1 MRHQSK
7 DYIEINDNGERISK
21 NVISILEGEEGAK
34 DLNEEWVPIAIS
46 IEEPEKL
53 PYLISD
59 IKELEPTE
67 DLRLALVRV
76 QINAQINMKKDMDH
90 YKRQLFVA
98 KTIEVLLYGNLLL
111 KPLGKK
117 KKKKNNG

>member
-7 DYIEINDNGERISK
+7 NQIEIDGEKFSK
-21 NVISILEGEEGAK
+21 DVVSILAGQEEA
-34 DLNEEWVPIAIS
+34 DEFNNEWIPVTKA

-53 PYLISD
+53 PFLLSD
-59 IKELEPTE
+59 IKELESTE
-67 DLRLALVRV
+67 ELRLALVRV
-76 QINAQINMKKDMDH
+76 QINSQIKMKRDMDY

-98 KTIEVLLYGNLLL
+98 KTIEVLLYGNLML

-117 KKKKNNG
+117 KEKKDNG

>member
-7 DYIEINDNGERISK
+7 DQIEIDGEKFSK
-21 NVISILEGEEGAK
+21 DVVSILAGEEKADELNNEWIPVAK
-34 DLNEEWVPIAIS
+34 A

-53 PYLISD
+53 PFLLSD
-59 IKELEPTE
+59 IKELESTE
-67 DLRLALVRV
+67 ELRLALVRV
-76 QINAQINMKKDMDH
+76 QINAQINMKKDMDY

-111 KPLGKK
+111 KPVGKK
-117 KKKKNNG
+117 KKKRNKG

>member
-7 DYIEINDNGERISK
+7 NQIEIDGEKLSK
-21 NVISILEGEEGAK
+21 DVISILAGEEEAE
-34 DLNEEWVPIAIS
+34 DLNEEWVPVAKA

-53 PYLISD
+53 PFLLSD
-59 IKELEPTE
+59 IKELESTE
-67 DLRLALVRV
+67 ELRLALVRV
-76 QINAQINMKKDMDH
+76 HINAQINMKKDMDY

-98 KTIEVLLYGNLLL
+98 KTIEVLLYGNLML
-111 KPLGKK
+111 KPLRKK